1 MVIPNNVRLDHVTS
15 FGDGVFA
22 FAITFMAISIQIPS
36 LPSNLSESVVADKIV
51 QLIPQFEIYLW
62 SYIIIGIFWVK
73 YHLVFNRIK
82 DSQTVMIWLNL
93 LFLFF
98 VTLIS
103 FGTALRL
110 ENSEYVSIFVLYALI
125 LTITSL
131 LLNLIGV
138 HALRNNML
146 NDENM
151 TDHQKKLFILQGIIP
166 TLIFASSIGL
176 AFINMHAA
184 QYVLI
189 LIIPTQM
196 FFKKKIHTS

>member
-1 MVIPNNVRLDHVTS
+1 
-15 FGDGVFA
+15 
-22 FAITFMAISIQIPS
+22 
-36 LPSNLSESVVADKIV
+36 
-51 QLIPQFEIYLW
+51 
-62 SYIIIGIFWVK
+62 
-73 YHLVFNRIK
+73 
-82 DSQTVMIWLNL
+82 MIWLNL